1 MNVSPGAD
9 RNVVDDLEVKE
20 LHVSPLDKNGSANT
34 EQVWRAPKE
43 NIHPFLT
50 QTSRTIY
57 PLTKSGERN
66 EANLAP
72 IIHKAKLSNRQSGRL
87 SNRNLGMRST
97 GPGEKA
103 FFLLHVAIS
112 TVTRAQ
118 YPVQSF
124 VQYC

>member
-1 MNVSPGAD
+1 MVHMNVSPGAD

-34 EQVWRAPKE
+34 EQVWRAPKGQL
-43 NIHPFLT
+43 FLT

-66 EANLAP
+66 ETNLAP

-87 SNRNLGMRST
+87 SNRNVGMRST

-103 FFLLHVAIS
+103 FFLFMS
-112 TVTRAQ
+112 
-118 YPVQSF
+118 QSRL
-124 VQYC
+124 